1 MRVMILRKVV
11 VIASIGGGLLQ
22 AHFSRFT
29 RVGTQSRG
37 SPVTQALL
45 PSPSPSSIPPCLGR
59 ISRVRGYKRF
69 SSSVVCKEEREGCG
83 GQGRS
88 KNLGYAGFG
97 GGEFVLFGEVSAQS

>member
-29 RVGTQSRG
+29 RVGAQSRG
-37 SPVTQALL
+37 SPVTPAFL
-45 PSPSPSSIPPCLGR
+45 PSSSPSSIPHCHSR
-59 ISRVRGYKRF
+59 TSRVRGYKHF
-69 SSSVVCKEEREGCG
+69 SSSVVCKDEREGW

-88 KNLGYAGFG
+88 KDLGYAGRG
-97 GGEFVLFGEVSAQS
+97 EGEFVLFGEVSAQS